1 MHNCAA
7 FVNKNSRP
15 SLSPEARR
23 RAILELLAQAD
34 FSTQQ
39 EIARA
44 LRRRGIRA
52 AQASVS
58 RDLRQLGLVKAG
70 GVYRAAALGPDAP
83 LRVSV
88 RAAAS
93 VPPNLV
99 VVRCDAGAAPRVGLA
114 LDQKGLPGVA
124 GTVAGD
130 DTVFVAVVSPEAG
143 RRVVRFLESLI
154 PPAEE
159 RAS

>member
-1 MHNCAA
+1 M
-7 FVNKNSRP
+7 NKNSR
-15 SLSPEARR
+15 SRVSPEARR
-23 RAILELLAQAD
+23 KAILELLARAD

-39 EIARA
+39 QIARA
-44 LRRRGIRA
+44 LRRRGIGA
-52 AQASVS
+52 TQASVS
-58 RDLRQLGLVKAG
+58 RDVRELGLVKAG
-70 GVYRAAALGPDAP
+70 GVYRPAAAQGPDAP
-83 LRVSV
+83 LRESV

-114 LDQKGLPGVA
+114 LDRKSLPGVV

-130 DTVFVAVVSPEAG
+130 DTVFVAVVSAEAG
-143 RRVVRFLESLI
+143 RRVVRLLESLI
-154 PPAEE
+154 PPVEE